1 MGRCKKH
8 YDSGNHKSV
17 NPAFTQGRDVKKK
30 RKKKGNIINNGIRW
44 MWINT
49 THWTVIMFLA
59 LEVVPHSFIII
70 FYYYYY
76 LSETQH
82 E

>member
-1 MGRCKKH
+1 M
-8 YDSGNHKSV
+8 
-17 NPAFTQGRDVKKK
+17 DVDKY
-30 RKKKGNIINNGIRW
+30 NALD
-44 MWINT
+44 
-49 THWTVIMFLA
+49 WTVIMFLA

-70 FYYYYY
+70 FYYY